1 MAQSLPALAQ
11 LLTHKSPVVAGY
23 AAYAVEKMLM
33 TRDPKTKQPLVD
45 SERVKPVQDQLLL
58 QLGQIVNQSEN
69 ELAARALSRNGLIT
83 ITS

>member
-1 MAQSLPALAQ
+1 M
-11 LLTHKSPVVAGY
+11 VAGY

-69 ELAARALSRNGLIT
+69 ELAARALSRKGLIMMT
-83 ITS
+83 HDNL